1 MNIKFH
7 ALNVGR
13 GDAFVLEI
21 ESENRSYVVLI
32 DGGDKH
38 PEIKISPLT
47 FLNQSK
53 WDQVDLLVLTHLHH
67 DHVVGL
73 LEVADNVKVTE
84 AVMPYHPFDIEF
96 QEVTVKKAKQSQEI
110 LQLYQQLLMKLKQ
123 QGTNIHFRPPF
134 ADKDQWNFDEIGL
147 RHLFPQKNDRL
158 YAYEIIEQLTNNH
171 NLSADEQNDLLKQF
185 DAMSN
190 MDSSIW
196 IVENKRLK
204 EQWLLLGGDALLP
217 AWEQLL
223 QREDLRPHGL
233 KVSHHGMKDG
243 INEELLKQLS
253 PDWILI
259 TNHHEEYLRF
269 RSEWERLAISVG
281 CELVI
286 TGDQL
291 DTIRVSSQLPQIPV
305 RVKK

>member
-1 MNIKFH
+1 M
-7 ALNVGR
+7 GR
-13 GDAFVLEI
+13 GDALVLELN
-21 ESENRSYVVLI
+21 EENRNRPIIILM
-32 DGGDKH
+32 DGGDHSSKG
-38 PEIKISPLT
+38 KISPFA

-53 WDQVDLLVLTHLHH
+53 WNQVDLLILTHLHH

-84 AVMPYHPFDIEF
+84 AVMPYHPFEIEF
-96 QEVTVKKAKQSQEI
+96 QEVTDQKAKQSKEI
-110 LQLYQQLLMKLKQ
+110 FQFYQQLLQKLKQ

-134 ADKDQWNFDEIGL
+134 ADKDQWIFGEIGL
-147 RHLFPQKNDRL
+147 RHLYPKKYDRL
-158 YAYEIIEQLTNNH
+158 YAFEIIEQLAKDH
-171 NLSADEQNDLLKQF
+171 NLSANEQNGLLKQF

-196 IVENKRLK
+196 MVENKRLK

-217 AWEQLL
+217 VWEQLL
-223 QREDLRPHGL
+223 QSEDLRPLGL

-243 INEELLKQLS
+243 INEELLRQLS

-281 CELVI
+281 CELVV

-305 RVKK
+305 RVKE